1 VSRGAKPAIGITI
14 SYDSKRPGFHLLRE
28 DYLRAVE
35 QAGGLPLVLAPG
47 RPADAPELIERL
59 DGLLLSGGGDID
71 PDLFGEPRH
80 ERVTSVVRERDEFEI
95 ALARTA
101 LERDVPLLA
110 ICRGQQVLNVAAG
123 GTLVQDIPSQ
133 VTGAVNHDP
142 DTERWETTHDVE
154 IVPGTRLRAILGKD
168 RVAVN
173 SFHHQSVR
181 DVGRGLVVSARSPED
196 AVVEGLE
203 APGRRFA
210 VAVQWHPEGFWN
222 QRENFGSLFEALVE
236 AAR

>member
-1 VSRGAKPAIGITI
+1 VSKPAIGITI
-14 SYDSKRPGFHLLRE
+14 SYDSKRRGFHSLRE
-28 DYLRAVE
+28 DYVRAVE
-35 QAGGLPLVLAPG
+35 RAGALPLVLAPG
-47 RPADAPELIERL
+47 RLEDAPGLLERL
-59 DGLLLSGGGDID
+59 DGLLLSGGGDVD
-71 PDLFGEPRH
+71 PELFGEARH
-80 ERVTSVVRERDEFEI
+80 EKVASVVRERDEFEI

-133 VTGAVNHDP
+133 VSGAVNHDP
-142 DTERWETTHDVE
+142 DTERWQTTHDVE
-154 IVPGTRLRAILGKD
+154 ITPGTRLHAILGKQ

-203 APGRRFA
+203 APDRRFA

>member
-1 VSRGAKPAIGITI
+1 VSASRPAIGITI

-35 QAGGLPLVLAPG
+35 QAGGLPFVLAPG
-47 RPADAPELIERL
+47 RPEDAPELLGRL
-59 DGLLLSGGGDID
+59 DGLLLSGGGDVD
-71 PDLFGEPRH
+71 PSLFGEERH
-80 ERVTSVVRERDEFEI
+80 ARVASVVRERDDFEI
-95 ALARTA
+95 ALARQA

-133 VTGAVNHDP
+133 VAGTVDHDP
-142 DTERWETTHDVE
+142 DVERWQTTHDVE

-168 RVAVN
+168 RLAVN

-203 APGRRFA
+203 APDRRFA

-222 QRENFGSLFEALVE
+222 QRDNFGALFEALVGT
-236 AAR
+236 AR